1 MQDQTMH
8 DPWLPASLI
17 PDTARLIGPL
27 SMVVFIMV
35 LDALSRLVPAIR
47 DHTRPLL
54 GLPHSVMAWLQQKL
68 ARHNRASIELQRRG
82 FVALLIMGLVGVA
95 LAWVGQYIILHAR
108 YGHYVMWFFVWQ
120 WSGAWTIARAVLA
133 KDKLQKREFET
144 ITTRHKIV
152 PLTSLPDKADAATFY
167 RATIEILAISLV
179 HGMFAP
185 LTYMMIVGALGY
197 PAFYGAVFGV
207 MGAVL
212 AAQRPSDATQRHFTQ
227 ILQYVGAGI
236 LFLPSRLAGLMVVLA
251 SLFTPKANFI
261 KAFVTLVRDGHRY
274 QPYSL
279 GWVMAAISGAFGI
292 AFSLPGGSWLGGDT
306 GTARIDKG
314 ALWRALW
321 LHGVT
326 ILLLLLVLCAVLL
339 LAV

>member
-1 MQDQTMH
+1 VQDEIMQN
-8 DPWLPASLI
+8 PWLPASLV
-17 PDTARLIGPL
+17 PDMNAIIGPL
-27 SMVVFIMV
+27 SIIIFVMV
-35 LDALSRLVPAIR
+35 LDALSRLAPALR

-54 GLPHSVMAWLQQKL
+54 GLPHSILEWLYKKL
-68 ARHNRASIELQRRG
+68 ARNNRTSVELQKRG
-82 FVALLIMGLVGVA
+82 LFALMVIGVVGIGV
-95 LAWVGQYIILHAR
+95 AWVGQYIILHAR

-120 WSGAWTIARAVLA
+120 WSAAWTIARLVLA
-133 KDKLQKREFET
+133 LDKPDAKQFKQ
-144 ITTRHKIV
+144 IVTRHRLA
-152 PLTSLPDKADAATFY
+152 PLTILPDKADAATFY

-179 HGMFAP
+179 HGLFAP
-185 LTYMMIVGALGY
+185 LTYALLAAALGY

-207 MGAVL
+207 MGALL
-212 AAQRPSDATQRHFTQ
+212 ASQRPVDATQRQFSY
-227 ILQYVGAGI
+227 ILQNAGAGI

-261 KAFVTLVRDGHRY
+261 KAFSTMVRDGHRY

-292 AFSLPGGSWLGGDT
+292 AFSLPGGAWLGGQT
-306 GTARIDKG
+306 GTARIDKS